1 MVGSSIMELLKAQ
14 VLVTINAGKNEKKFI
29 GHGTKP
35 HTVDFISSVVLGV
48 LGLLLFQ
55 PSPSQ
60 PLYNKEESFS
70 IE

>member
-1 MVGSSIMELLKAQ
+1 MELLKAQ
-14 VLVTINAGKNEKKFI
+14 ALVTINAGKNEKKFT
-29 GHGTKP
+29 GRGTKP

-60 PLYNKEESFS
+60 SLCNKEESFS